1 LLPSPQ
7 KNSVFQREPCVI
19 IDKAGTQFLL
29 SGNLSMTAVLV
40 IWLFPYYFVAMDWVL
55 ASDSQLDSIPTIN
68 SQLMDH
74 NRMKLVS

>member
-1 LLPSPQ
+1 
-7 KNSVFQREPCVI
+7 
-19 IDKAGTQFLL
+19 
-29 SGNLSMTAVLV
+29 MTAVLV